1 MNAAVLRYD
10 RQSRQGGI
18 VLQSI
23 FAEAGLRRELSRT
36 KASAIREA
44 PPCRWGASLYQDG

>member
-23 FAEAGLRRELSRT
+23 FAEAGKPRLSVKPRHVGGELHY
-36 KASAIREA
+36 IRMVE
-44 PPCRWGASLYQDG
+44 QT